1 MAQKAI
7 TIDRYNEVVCL
18 YCHNQ
23 DKGLEAP
30 KFTDYRNAH
39 THFLK
44 AHLEEHFEA
53 PYKAGDQ
60 KALVL
65 WAYHFH
71 GTARAMF
78 LGIVLQAES
87 GVPYDQVK
95 VRSTEGRALCKE
107 AKTRCLQQRNMAFN
121 NHARKQV
128 VGNCLIC
135 HDEVQREDGHNLCR
149 HTTHC
154 YHADC
159 LEYQLERWL
168 TANGN
173 VMDGYVVN
181 PGDFV
186 RDRETGEATWIPI
199 AWQDNG
205 QRGKCAL
212 CPERLTAEMALAKWC
227 ELVRCRRGQGRSLDR
242 ETFPTPRPED
252 LRPVDNIDPVYSPD
266 PILEETLDQM
276 ESEGDDPSDD
286 SDYQEEV
293 FDGEDSDSSVHGEE
307 EEESPPQEDGSESP
321 VEPQRNRRRSRSPSP
336 SGSDADALLEE
347 FLCHPIP
354 KSPAKRLR
362 TIPGVPEPVSDSFLN
377 IINPRTG
384 TPFGTNSLTN
394 HRPGCLD
401 WGKTTCRRGCP
412 N

>member
-1 MAQKAI
+1 MAQQAI

-18 YCHNQ
+18 YCHNE
-23 DKGLEAP
+23 DKGLAAA

-44 AHLEEHFEA
+44 VHLKDHFEA

-60 KALVL
+60 KALTL
-65 WAYHFH
+65 WAYHFQ

-78 LGIVLQAES
+78 LTITLQCGN
-87 GVPYDQVK
+87 GVPYENVK
-95 VRSTEGRALCKE
+95 IRSTEGRALCAE
-107 AKTRCLQQRNMAFN
+107 AASRCHRERNLAFN
-121 NHARKQV
+121 QHARKQV
-128 VGNCLIC
+128 VGQCLIC
-135 HDEVQREDGHNLCR
+135 HDEVLREDSHNLCH

-173 VMDGYVVN
+173 VMDAYVVN

-186 RDRETGEATWIPI
+186 RDPETGQATWIPI

-212 CPERLTAEMALAKWC
+212 CPEGLTAEMALAKWC
-227 ELVRCRRGQGRSLDR
+227 ELVRCRRGQGRTLDR

-266 PILEETLDQM
+266 PILEETLDQL

-293 FDGEDSDSSVHGEE
+293 LEGEESDSPIYSEE
-307 EEESPPQEDGSESP
+307 EQVLQQEEAGAESP
-321 VEPQRNRRRSRSPSP
+321 VEPRRTRRRSRSASP

-347 FLCHPIP
+347 FLCEPIP
-354 KSPAKRLR
+354 KSPAKRMR
-362 TIPGVPEPVSDSFLN
+362 TIPGVPPPMTDFLDT
-377 IINPRTG
+377 IDPRTG
-384 TPFGTNSLTN
+384 TPKGTASLTN
-394 HRPGCLD
+394 HRPGCHD
-401 WGKTTCRRGCP
+401 WGMTFCRRGCP